1 MYFGCPSWNSNFER
15 TLLNEGLKKPGFAT
29 EIKRGLEALKSMDS
43 NSVAPLK
50 VVDEAIENSATDSKI
65 QEMDSK
71 IQGIDSTIQ
80 GMDSKIQD
88 ENVSADQG
96 KGEFKCIIC
105 GKNFADVH
113 ELGLHGFTHF
123 Q

>member
-1 MYFGCPSWNSNFER
+1 MPV
-15 TLLNEGLKKPGFAT
+15 FAT

-65 QEMDSK
+65 QDMDSK
-71 IQGIDSTIQ
+71 IQ

-88 ENVSADQG
+88 KDSEIQDENVTADQG
-96 KGEFKCIIC
+96 KDEFKCIIC

>member
-1 MYFGCPSWNSNFER
+1 
-15 TLLNEGLKKPGFAT
+15 
-29 EIKRGLEALKSMDS
+29 MDS

-50 VVDEAIENSATDSKI
+50 LVDEAIENSATDSKI
-65 QEMDSK
+65 QDMDSK
-71 IQGIDSTIQ
+71 IQGMDYKIQ
-80 GMDSKIQD
+80 GMDSKIQGMDSKTQGMDSKTQDMDYKIQD

-96 KGEFKCIIC
+96 KGESKCIIC
-105 GKNFADVH
+105 GKKFADVH

>member
-1 MYFGCPSWNSNFER
+1 M
-15 TLLNEGLKKPGFAT
+15 
-29 EIKRGLEALKSMDS
+29 KRGLEALKSMDS
-43 NSVAPLK
+43 KLVAPLK
-50 VVDEAIENSATDSKI
+50 VVDEAIENSAPNSKIQDIDSKI
-65 QEMDSK
+65 QDMDSN
-71 IQGIDSTIQ
+71 
-80 GMDSKIQD
+80 IQD
-88 ENVSADQG
+88 ENVSAEQG

>member
-65 QEMDSK
+65 Q
-71 IQGIDSTIQ
+71 

>member
-1 MYFGCPSWNSNFER
+1 
-15 TLLNEGLKKPGFAT
+15 
-29 EIKRGLEALKSMDS
+29 MDS

-50 VVDEAIENSATDSKI
+50 VVAEAIENSATDSKI
-65 QEMDSK
+65 QDMDSKIQEMDSK
-71 IQGIDSTIQ
+71 IQGMDSEIQ

-88 ENVSADQG
+88 ENGSADQG

-105 GKNFADVH
+105 GKKFTDVH
-113 ELGLHGFTHF
+113 ELGLHGLTHF

>member
-1 MYFGCPSWNSNFER
+1 MN
-15 TLLNEGLKKPGFAT
+15 
-29 EIKRGLEALKSMDS
+29 S

-65 QEMDSK
+65 QDMDSK
-71 IQGIDSTIQ
+71 FQDV
-80 GMDSKIQD
+80 DSKSQD
-88 ENVSADQG
+88 ENGSADQG

-105 GKNFADVH
+105 GKKFTDVH
-113 ELGLHGFTHF
+113 ELGLHGLTHF

>member
-1 MYFGCPSWNSNFER
+1 MSWTGSI
-15 TLLNEGLKKPGFAT
+15 NEGLKKSGFAT

-50 VVDEAIENSATDSKI
+50 VVDEAIENSATNS
-65 QEMDSK
+65 E
-71 IQGIDSTIQ
+71 IQ

-88 ENVSADQG
+88 MDSEIQDMDSKIQYENVSADQG

-105 GKNFADVH
+105 GKKFADVH

>member
-1 MYFGCPSWNSNFER
+1 M
-15 TLLNEGLKKPGFAT
+15 
-29 EIKRGLEALKSMDS
+29 EALKSMDS
-43 NSVAPLK
+43 NSVASLK

-65 QEMDSK
+65 QDMDSK
-71 IQGIDSTIQ
+71 FHDV
-80 GMDSKIQD
+80 DSKSQD
-88 ENVSADQG
+88 ENGSADQG

-105 GKNFADVH
+105 GKKFADVH

>member
-1 MYFGCPSWNSNFER
+1 MHFSFLKFKSWTDSI
-15 TLLNEGLKKPGFAT
+15 NEGLKKSGFAT

-50 VVDEAIENSATDSKI
+50 VVDEAIENSTTDSK
-65 QEMDSK
+65 
-71 IQGIDSTIQ
+71 IQ